1 MKKLFTILL
10 ALVMVLTLV
19 GCSGG
24 TTEDTADDTATTD
37 ETTTDESYADKAL
50 RTQNEI
56 LASIEPDYSVTGQ
69 LIVYSP
75 NSQGELDAIRP
86 GFLAKYPKVDLQITS
101 MGTGD
106 VLTKVDTEKDNPTI
120 DIMWG
125 GMNFEKWYN
134 HQGLWENYISPNE
147 ANITVANAKAEN
159 QGEGKGYFTS
169 YGLSGNTAF
178 IINTEVLAE
187 CGLEVSD
194 ITGYQSLVDNMDK
207 LKGKVLS
214 GDPVKSSSAWQE
226 LVAMLYHYGKG
237 QDSKFDNLDMDAAWD
252 YVKQFIEVIDGAVQS
267 SSSAVYKLV
276 VQGEYAIGVTYED
289 PALQQMKD
297 EVENITMIYPEEAN
311 NWTPCAVAIVKG
323 GPNTELA
330 KKFVDFLISEE
341 GQKLYACTTLRT
353 VTGEP
358 NIVPGFKAFE
368 DIPNIFD
375 QDQLVIAQH
384 TDEWKA
390 KWTELID
397 AYNG

>member
-1 MKKLFTILL
+1 MKKLLTVLL
-10 ALVMVLTLV
+10 SVLMILTLA
-19 GCSGG
+19 GCQGG
-24 TTEDTADDTATTD
+24 ETTSTTDTTTTEA
-37 ETTTDESYADKAL
+37 ESYAEKAI

-56 LASIEPDYSVTGQ
+56 LASIEPDYNVTGT
-69 LIVYSP
+69 LVVYSP

-125 GMNFEKWYN
+125 GMNYEKWYT
-134 HQGLWENYISPNE
+134 HQGLWENYVSPNE
-147 ANITVANAKAEN
+147 ANITVESATAEF
-159 QGEGKGYFTS
+159 QKDGKGFFTS

-178 IINTEVLAE
+178 IINTEKLE
-187 CGLEVSD
+187 ELGLTLDD

-207 LKGKVLS
+207 LKGQVVS

-226 LVAMLYHYGKG
+226 LVAMIYHYGEGK
-237 QDSKFDNLDMDAAWD
+237 DSKFDNLNMDKAWD
-252 YVKQFIEVIDGAVQS
+252 YVKQFIEVIDGTVQS

-289 PALQQMKD
+289 PALQQVKD
-297 EVENITMIYPEEAN
+297 EVENITMIYPAEAN

-323 GPNTELA
+323 APHTDLA
-330 KKFVDFLISEE
+330 KLFVDFLISEE

-353 VTGEP
+353 VTGQP
-358 NIVPGFKAFE
+358 NIVPGFLEF
-368 DIPNIFD
+368 DQIPNVFD

-390 KWTELID
+390 KWTELLD